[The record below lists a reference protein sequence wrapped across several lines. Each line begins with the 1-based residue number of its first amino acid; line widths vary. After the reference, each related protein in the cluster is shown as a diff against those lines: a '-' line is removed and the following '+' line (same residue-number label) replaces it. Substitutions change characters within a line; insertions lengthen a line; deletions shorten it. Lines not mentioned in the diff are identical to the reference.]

1 MSYNYLNLKGSNSI
15 HTIVCGLGSVG
26 FRVLGYLEK
35 VSSTSISIVTFKTHP
50 DWDEYLSGSRSQVFF
65 GDARRED
72 LLEKAGIQQAQ
83 VIVIVTDSDS
93 HNISIAFDAFR
104 LNPEVR
110 IVMRLQHDDLAQH
123 LKDQLPHLETWN
135 PTALAT
141 PMFVRAS
148 LGKSI
153 LGEALIDQ
161 SIYLLQEISL
171 TDLSKD
177 EVSKVLESHF
187 LVCGYTADGAVVTA
201 DQVLD
206 GGGQG
211 LSKVLV
217 IKGPDNSSIRT
228 SLIPQAF
235 SEGILNGHKKVITAI
250 KNVYQSF
257 TDIPEQ
263 IKVLFGFIVI
273 IFLSSIYIFRKSL
286 SLDVFDSIYF
296 VSTLMTT
303 TGFGDISLQNAT
315 PWIKI
320 YGSVLMFFSVVMV
333 AGLISFINDRMISV
347 RFRNLV
353 GPQFKDQKPHII
365 VTGLGK
371 LGYSIT
377 RELTA
382 LGENVIAVSDGGK
395 DDYSE
400 DLRKLVP
407 IVQGRE
413 LDGESLKRAR
423 IGKAKGVVVA
433 SQNEI
438 RNLTD
443 GLSAKKANSNAR
455 VVVRTLDIQ
464 LAKKMN
470 ASLPID
476 QVLSDSEVSAT
487 NFVASILVKGAL
499 VGLDWQNH
507 FVVLSLT
514 PHAGGKEFIC
524 NPQGTPL
531 YISLTQIKEN

>member
-1 MSYNYLNLKGSNSI
+1 M
-15 HTIVCGLGSVG
+15 
-26 FRVLGYLEK
+26 
-35 VSSTSISIVTFKTHP
+35 
-50 DWDEYLSGSRSQVFF
+50 FF

-72 LLEKAGIQQAQ
+72 LLEKAGIQKAH
-83 VIVIVTDSDS
+83 VIVIVTDSDA

-123 LKDQLPHLETWN
+123 LKDQLPLLETWN

-141 PMFVRAS
+141 PMFVRAC
-148 LGKSI
+148 LGRSVI
-153 LGEALIDQ
+153 GEAVIDK

-171 TDLSKD
+171 ANLSKS
-177 EVSKVLESHF
+177 EVCDVLENHF
-187 LVCGYTADGAVVTA
+187 LVCGVTA
-201 DQVLD
+201 EGVLTTSD
-206 GGGQG
+206 EILALAGQEV
-211 LSKVLV
+211 LKALV
-217 IKGPDNSSIRT
+217 IKSPEKLPFHSPSVPGV
-228 SLIPQAF
+228 F
-235 SEGILNGHKKVITAI
+235 SWKVWKGREKVITAI

-263 IKVLFGFIVI
+263 IKVLFGFIVV
-273 IFLSSIYIFRKSL
+273 IFFSSIYIFRESL
-286 SLDVFDSIYF
+286 SLDIFDSIYF

-303 TGFGDISLQNAT
+303 TGFGDISLQNAS

-320 YGSVLMFFSVVMV
+320 YGSILMFFSLVMV

-353 GPQFKDQKPHII
+353 GPRFRNQKPHII
-365 VTGLGK
+365 VSGLGK

-377 RELTA
+377 RELAA

-407 IVQGRE
+407 IIQGRE

-423 IGKAKGVVVA
+423 IAGAKGVVIA

-443 GLSAKKANSNAR
+443 GLSAKKANPDVR

-487 NFVASILVKGAL
+487 NFVASILVKDA
-499 VGLDWQNH
+499 VAGLDWHSH
-507 FVVLSLT
+507 FVTLSLS
-514 PHAGGKEFIC
+514 PHSGGQKLEC
-524 NPQGTPL
+524 NTEGTAL
-531 YISLTQIKEN
+531 YVSFTEIKGN

>member
-1 MSYNYLNLKGSNSI
+1 M
-15 HTIVCGLGSVG
+15 
-26 FRVLGYLEK
+26 
-35 VSSTSISIVTFKTHP
+35 TFKTHP
-50 DWDEYLSGSRSQVFF
+50 DWDQYLSGSRAQVFF

-72 LLEKAGIQQAQ
+72 LLDKAGIQKAQ

-123 LKDQLPHLETWN
+123 LKDHLPHLETWN

-153 LGEALIDQ
+153 LGEAIIEQ

-171 TDLSKD
+171 SDLSKN
-177 EVSKVLESHF
+177 EVCEVLERHF
-187 LVCGYTADGAVVTA
+187 LVCGVTA
-201 DQVLD
+201 EGKVRTTDEVLASA
-206 GGGQG
+206 GQG
-211 LSKVLV
+211 LLKIIV
-217 IKGPDNSSIRT
+217 IKSPDNSPFKNPSVYGAL
-228 SLIPQAF
+228 SG
-235 SEGILNGHKKVITAI
+235 GILSGHKKVVTAI

-263 IKVLFGFIVI
+263 IKVLFGFIVV
-273 IFLSSIYIFRKSL
+273 IFLSSIYIFRESL

-303 TGFGDISLQNAT
+303 TGFGDISLQSST

-320 YGSVLMFFSVVMV
+320 YGSILMFFSLVMV

-353 GPQFKDQKPHII
+353 GPQFRDQKPHII
-365 VTGLGK
+365 VSGLGK

-377 RELTA
+377 TELTA

-413 LDGESLKRAR
+413 LDGESLKRAL
-423 IGKAKGVVVA
+423 IGRAKGVVIA

-443 GLSAKKANSNAR
+443 GLSAKKANPSVR

-487 NFVASILVKGAL
+487 NFVASILVKDAL
-499 VGLDWQNH
+499 VGLDWQSH
-507 FVVLSLT
+507 FVVLSLS
-514 PHAGGKEFIC
+514 PHAGGKKFEC
-524 NPQGTPL
+524 NRQGTPL
-531 YISLTQIKEN
+531 YISLTEIKEN